1 MQNVTYAEMG
11 GRKVKLVTD
20 YILGTVEIKT
30 GNVQACSL
38 FSSSFSGK
46 RRENSL
52 LLFFFFLFTA
62 AVGRLMEQGRIRLDY
77 SERLSGLFN
86 NSLSRLA

>member
-1 MQNVTYAEMG
+1 MQNVTYAEIG

-20 YILGTVEIKT
+20 YILGTVEVKT

-52 LLFFFFLFTA
+52 LLLFFFLFTA
-62 AVGRLMEQGRIRLDY
+62 TVGRLMQQGKNKIRL
-77 SERLSGLFN
+77 F
-86 NSLSRLA
+86 